1 MYSSFHSTSSNLAS
15 AIRSDI
21 FSLLGN
27 SGKTSFTSETVE
39 FSFSFSFF
47 FSQSLHRIFD
57 RIEKYA
63 YRKPL
68 TYLAICFTT
77 LMISPSETSFANEIT
92 EPSTQKTFIVT
103 AYYSPLPWQ
112 TEYYRWSYEADIR
125 LNGRGTNGASGTPV
139 FAGMIAAP
147 KSYDYGTQ
155 IFFEGLGLGTVADR
169 GGAIVD
175 AYVRWQAYDRI
186 DIWVWYGD
194 EWLRRARAWWIR
206 QVQWTIVNNDTRDAI
221 NIAGILDGSV
231 NLSQY
236 PKPGGSTSIGWL
248 SSDVISAFR
257 DLGYSLSGND
267 TKAMITEFQIEHDI
281 INSKS
286 DDGAG
291 NYGPKTR
298 AALAKLHAEFQ
309 AKRDKELEEIKAART
324 LLLTD
329 HDAWEKKYKQAES
342 QVIEFG
348 QPQLKEKWDGIKL
361 LQSFLQ
367 SGKHYVGN
375 PDGQMTPRTL
385 VAIRKYQKSKNIKA
399 TGKLDENTRIAMIED
414 IARSL

>member
-77 LMISPSETSFANEIT
+77 LMISPSETSFASEIT

-139 FAGMIAAP
+139 FTGMIAAP
-147 KSYDYGTQ
+147 KTYDFGTQ
-155 IFFEGLGLGTVADR
+155 IFFEGLGLGRVEDR
-169 GGAIVD
+169 GGAIIE
-175 AYVRWQAYDRI
+175 AFVRGQAHDRI
-186 DIWVWYGD
+186 DIWVGSGD
-194 EWLRRARAWWIR
+194 EWLRRARAWGR
-206 QVQWTIVNNDTRDAI
+206 REVRWTIVKNDTRDPL
-221 NIAGILDGSV
+221 NIEGILNGSV
-231 NLSQY
+231 NLAAY
-236 PKPGGSTSIGWL
+236 PRPTVANTTIGGL
-248 SSDVISAFR
+248 SSDVIAAFA

-267 TKAMITEFQIEHDI
+267 TKAMITEFQLEQKVIA
-281 INSKS
+281 SK
-286 DDGAG
+286 DEEGAG
-291 NYGPKTR
+291 VYGPRTR
-298 AALAKLHAEFQ
+298 AMLALLTEKRNAELAAAEQ
-309 AKRDKELEEIKAART
+309 ARN

-329 HDAWEKKYKQAES
+329 HDAWEKQYKQAETTVTS
-342 QVIEFG
+342 FG

-399 TGKLDENTRIAMIED
+399 TGKLDENTRIAMIDD